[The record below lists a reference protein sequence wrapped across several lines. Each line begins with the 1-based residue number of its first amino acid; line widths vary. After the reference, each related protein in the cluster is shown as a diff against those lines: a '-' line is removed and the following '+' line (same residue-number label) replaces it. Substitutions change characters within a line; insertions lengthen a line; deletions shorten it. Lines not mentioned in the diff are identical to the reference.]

1 MRIELRHNDV
11 NIEDGE
17 VENMWSVLLPYLRD
31 VEQILTNFQGI
42 TVRPVLGDVR
52 GSSDRLCL
60 VSIPCCSF
68 TNMYMY
74 LYTYLVMWMYSMYTV
89 NAACAPEIPKGIILS
104 SCDLVDDQSRCLV
117 IVL

>member
-60 VSIPCCSF
+60 VSIRGSF
-68 TNMYMY
+68 
-74 LYTYLVMWMYSMYTV
+74 V
-89 NAACAPEIPKGIILS
+89 KK
-104 SCDLVDDQSRCLV
+104 
-117 IVL
+117 